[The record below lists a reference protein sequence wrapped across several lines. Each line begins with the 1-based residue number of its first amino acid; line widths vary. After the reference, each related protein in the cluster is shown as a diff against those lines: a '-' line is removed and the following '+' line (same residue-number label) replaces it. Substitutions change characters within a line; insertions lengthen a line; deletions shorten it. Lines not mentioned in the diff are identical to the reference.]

1 MREDRIKVYYGI
13 LEPFILLLMTKTAWE
28 SEPKNRGKDKD
39 QLATRMLLSLEYRQ
53 LAFRLSLI
61 GSDAV
66 VNAYIELTRY
76 FTSRDPSVPAG
87 REEARMTI
95 RLLSQFLLEI
105 RRSMGN
111 DQTTI
116 NQRQMVEWFVADKD
130 LLKEAEH

>member
-13 LEPFILLLMTKTAWE
+13 LEPFILMLMTQAAWE
-28 SEPKNRGKDKD
+28 SEPKNRGKNKMEI
-39 QLATRMLLSLEYRQ
+39 ATRMLLSLEYRQ

-61 GSDAV
+61 GSDPV
-66 VNAYIELTRY
+66 VDAYIEFTRY
-76 FTSRDPSVPAG
+76 FSSRDPAAPAG

-95 RLLSQFLLEI
+95 RLLSRFLLEI

-111 DQTTI
+111 DQTII

-130 LLKEAEH
+130 LL